1 MLDII
6 IGIFVFLIG
15 LSIGSFANVCIYR
28 IPRKMSIVKP
38 RSQCPACGQPIRPL
52 HNIPLL
58 SYLFLRGKC
67 DYCGAV
73 IGIRYPLVEFICGL
87 LFLFAYY
94 DLYIVSDNIYMLL
107 VGFYLSTVFLIM
119 FFIDVDFQ
127 IIPDSLSLSGI
138 VLGVA
143 ASFLPG
149 VRLGWLDSVI
159 GLFVGG
165 ALFLAVA
172 VMGDKIFKKESM
184 GGGDIKLAA
193 MLGAFLG
200 WQGILLVLVIGSF
213 FGALIGGIMLIM
225 AKDKESAH
233 TIPFGPYLVT
243 AALIVFY
250 RGNELIAAYLKFIGR

>member
-6 IGIFVFLIG
+6 VGIFVFLMG

-38 RSQCPACGQPIRPL
+38 RSKCPACEQPIRPL
-52 HNIPLL
+52 HNIPLI
-58 SYLFLRGKC
+58 SYLILRGKC

-73 IGIRYPLVEFICGL
+73 IGIRYLLVEFICGL

-94 DLYIVSDNIYMLL
+94 NLYILDGSLYMFLI
-107 VGFYLSTVFLIM
+107 GIYLSTVFLII
-119 FFIDVDFQ
+119 FFIDIDFQ
-127 IIPDSLSLSGI
+127 IIPDSLSISGI
-138 VLGVA
+138 ILGVA
-143 ASFLPG
+143 VSFLPG
-149 VRLGWLDSVI
+149 VRIGWLDSVI

-165 ALFLAVA
+165 VLFLAVA
-172 VMGDKIFKKESM
+172 VMGEKIFKKESM

-200 WQGILLVLVIGSF
+200 WKGILLVLVIGSF
-213 FGALIGGIMLIM
+213 FGALIGGTMLIM

-233 TIPFGPYLVT
+233 TIPFGPYLVA

-250 RGNELIAAYLKFIGR
+250 RGNEIINAYLKFIGR